1 MAYNDLG
8 YKNYYLYKFGVGQF
22 QGQSRNVKA
31 QERYDI
37 KNFILFLNLLHFS
50 FINPLPSTI
59 SMTTFIL
66 PVGL

>member
-37 KNFILFLNLLHFS
+37 KKLYSLSELVAF
-50 FINPLPSTI
+50 
-59 SMTTFIL
+59 
-66 PVGL
+66 